1 MKMAMIVNRFLRGVR
16 GGYRASTVLF
26 LIAMAPH
33 LSSHQVVLRS
43 DLVLVPVSVTDRR
56 GQFVDGL
63 RAKDFILYDDG
74 QRRPIAFFSAE
85 TEAEHLSRPL
95 AMILLLDASHSIAAI
110 LHEQQSAVASLLSVL
125 GDRTMVS
132 IVSFHQRP
140 EVLLDFTA
148 DKDEALRAFLQRRR
162 IGGNTAI
169 FDALC
174 FAIERLSA
182 FPDADLRRV
191 VVIISDGL
199 DTASATDYR
208 VCARAAQ
215 QEGIAVYPVWIP
227 LYSPSGGRLKARRPT
242 KGFIEVAKETGGK
255 FFRVGTVKEALDPDA
270 AVDLRPVFQAIIND
284 LRHQYYL
291 GFYPLRNARPGF
303 HRVRVTVKR
312 KGVRVD
318 VRRRGYL
325 VQ

>member
-1 MKMAMIVNRFLRGVR
+1 MKMAMIVNRFLGSVC
-16 GGYRASTVLF
+16 GKCLVGMVL
-26 LIAMAPH
+26 LLVTMMPGI
-33 LSSHQVVLRS
+33 SSHQVVLRS
-43 DLVLVPVSVTDRR
+43 DLVLVPVSVYDRR
-56 GQFVDGL
+56 GRFVSGL
-63 RAKDFILYDDG
+63 RAEDFILYDDG
-74 QRRPIAFFSAE
+74 RRRPIVFFSAE

-95 AMILLLDASHSIAAI
+95 ALILLLDASHSIAAI
-110 LHEQQSAVASLLSVL
+110 LHEQQSAVASLLSAL

-140 EVLLDFTA
+140 EVLLDFTV
-148 DKDEALRAFLQRRR
+148 DKDEALRTFLRRRR

-174 FAIERLSA
+174 FAIKRLSA
-182 FPDADLRRV
+182 LPDADLRRI

-199 DTASATDYR
+199 DTASETDYR
-208 VCARAAQ
+208 ACARAAQ
-215 QEGIAVYPVWIP
+215 REGIAVYSVWIP

-242 KGFIEVAKETGGK
+242 KGFIEVAEETGGK
-255 FFRVGTVKEALDPDA
+255 FFRVGTVEEALNPRA
-270 AVDLRPVFQAIIND
+270 VVDLRPVFQAVIDD

-291 GFYPLRNARPGF
+291 GFYPPGDAHPGF

-318 VRRRGYL
+318 ARRRGYL
-325 VQ
+325 VR